1 MSGSPFSKEPLA
13 DRIAIGLAKIGL
25 ALKSQGLQSAGARG
39 LTPLQGQVLA
49 TLMPSRSGL
58 KPSVLADRLAVS
70 PATISECVKALQ
82 AKGAIERRA
91 DPDDARVSLVVLT
104 PAGRVE
110 AKAAAGWPDF
120 LSTAVEVLSDEEQ
133 AVFFRGLVKLIVQLQ
148 QEGQIPQA
156 RMCVSCRFFR
166 PDVRTGPRPHHC
178 AFVDAPM
185 AATELRLECG
195 DHDRSDTPDA
205 AWRAFLGP

>member
-1 MSGSPFSKEPLA
+1 MSAPLFSKEPLA
-13 DRIAIGLAKIGL
+13 DRIAIGLGKIGL
-25 ALKSQGLQSAGARG
+25 ALKSQGLQAAGARG
-39 LTPLQGQVLA
+39 LTPLQGQVLT
-49 TLMPSRSGL
+49 TLMTSRAGL
-58 KPSVLADRLAVS
+58 KPSVLAERLAVS

-82 AKGAIERRA
+82 AKGAVERRA

-104 PAGRVE
+104 AAGRVE

-120 LSTAVEVLSDEEQ
+120 LATAVEALSEEEQ
-133 AVFFRGLVKLIVQLQ
+133 AVFFKGLLKLIMRLQ

-156 RMCVSCRFFR
+156 QMCVSCRFFR
-166 PDVRTGPRPHHC
+166 PNVRAGARPHHC

-185 AATELRLECG
+185 AATELRLDCA
-195 DHDRSDTPDA
+195 DHDPSESLDV